1 MFDIYVAVVTLPL
14 RDRNLFARESFAA
27 LMSLLVSFGIGER
40 ADK

>member
-1 MFDIYVAVVTLPL
+1 MFDIYVAGLTLPL

-27 LMSLLVSFGIGER
+27 RMSLLVSFGMGER